1 MPKEISSLQNPLIKR
16 ILALKEKAKRRY
28 QEGLF
33 VVEGQRELNLA
44 KQGNF
49 NIRTVCY
56 LSSEFDADSILEYD
70 TGDTDFIQISRQV
83 YEKLAYRGST
93 EGVMGLVQMKSTAL
107 KDLKIDLNNPLILV
121 AESPEKPGNIG
132 ALLRTAD
139 AVNASAVLIADSK
152 TDLFNPNV
160 IRSSVGGLF
169 TVPVALGHSKDII
182 AFLNHNN
189 IAIFSAILQ
198 DSTSYDQINFCG
210 PSAIVV
216 GPESTGLSKLWRTSA
231 KHCVHVPML
240 GILDSM
246 NVSVAAGV
254 LLYEAKRQ
262 RKFL

>member
-1 MPKEISSLQNPLIKR
+1 MPKEISSLQNPLVKR
-16 ILALKEKAKRRY
+16 ILAYKEKAKRRHR
-28 QEGLF
+28 EGLF

-44 KQGNF
+44 KQGGF

-56 LSSEFDADSILEYD
+56 LSEEFDEISILDYD
-70 TGDTDFIQISRQV
+70 TGHTEFITISKQV

-93 EGVMGLVQMKSTAL
+93 EGVLGLVQMKSTSL
-107 KDLKIDLNNPLILV
+107 KDLKIDLNNPLILI

-139 AVNASAVLIADSK
+139 AVNATAVLIADSC

-169 TVPVALGHSKDII
+169 TIPVAMGTANEII
-182 AFLNHNN
+182 DFLNHNN

-198 DSTSYDQINFCG
+198 DSTSYDQIDFSG

-216 GPESTGLSKLWRTSA
+216 GPENTGLSEIWRTSA
-231 KHCVHVPML
+231 KNCIHIPML

-246 NVSVAAGV
+246 NVSVAAGI

>member
-1 MPKEISSLQNPLIKR
+1 MPKEISSLQNPLVKR
-16 ILALKEKAKRRY
+16 ILSLKEKAKRRY

-44 KQGNF
+44 KQGGF
-49 NIRTVCY
+49 NIRTICY
-56 LSSEFDADSILEYD
+56 LSDEFEENSILDYD
-70 TGDTDFIQISRQV
+70 TGKTEFIKISQQV
-83 YEKLAYRGST
+83 YEKLAYRSST
-93 EGVMGLVQMKSTAL
+93 EGILGLVQMRSNAL

-139 AVNASAVLIADSK
+139 AVNATAVLIADSS

-169 TVPVALGHSKDII
+169 TIPVATGTTNEII
-182 AFLNHNN
+182 DFLNHNN

-198 DSTSYDQINFCG
+198 DSASYDQIDFRG

-216 GPESTGLSKLWRTSA
+216 GPESTGLSKIWRTSA
-231 KHCVHVPML
+231 KNCIHIPML

-246 NVSVAAGV
+246 NVSVAAGII
-254 LLYEAKRQ
+254 LYEAKRQ